1 MSSQKVITNFT
12 GLTDGQLDET
22 SSTIIHDCT
31 GNANFTFT
39 GGALTN
45 AAAAQTD
52 YHTKLAAVALGGAM
66 AVTAKDLAKTV
77 LTNDLHILALQV
89 NLQANGDITK
99 LQSSGF
105 PLAQQGSSQTMP
117 VPTGSKVD
125 YNNVS
130 GSVDISVNKP
140 NVSDHGTIF
149 AYWDSS
155 LGAYPQNPY
164 DWKVRHANGHS
175 FTLTGLTVGTVYVF
189 CCAYKG
195 KDTDAM
201 IWGDRIS
208 KMVV

>member
-1 MSSQKVITNFT
+1 MPTNKVITNFQNINDA
-12 GLTDGQLDET
+12 LLNET

-31 GNANFTFT
+31 GNVNFTFT
-39 GGALTN
+39 GGALT
-45 AAAAQTD
+45 AATAAQTD
-52 YHTKLAAVALGGAM
+52 YHNKLAAVALGGTM

-77 LTNDLHILALQV
+77 LTNALQILALQV

-99 LQSSGF
+99 LQSSGI
-105 PLAQQGSSQTMP
+105 PLVQQGSSQTMP
-117 VPTGSKVD
+117 VPTGAKVD

-130 GSVDISVNKP
+130 GSVDVSVSKP

-149 AYWDSS
+149 AYWDTS

-164 DWKVRHANGHS
+164 NWRVRHANGHS
-175 FTLTGLTVGTVYVF
+175 FTLTDLTVGTVYVF

-195 KDTDAM
+195 KDTDAL

-208 KMVV
+208 KMII